1 MAALPGFQAYAK
13 GMSNLNL
20 APVKKPNSVV
30 KKYQQNTDKAF
41 AQLPDQMNAQSQAEK
56 AAQEAES
63 LGQTQQS
70 VNGQDQ
76 LAPEQANASA
86 QAHMGSVQEGITAP
100 VAKSNLEPEPGVDPI
115 AQIGKAATNAQNM
128 DLASRL
134 RQAQSQ
140 ASVGAGSTTG
150 GSTDFGTGDI
160 PGLDADQANNARAI
174 AAEGRRRG
182 MSDADINTAIM
193 TSLTESGLRNLNH
206 GDRDSVGLFQ
216 QRTSQGWGSVQQ
228 IMDPTYSAGKFYEG
242 LARIGNRGSMNQ
254 WQAAQAVQRS
264 AFADGSNYRAQYDRA
279 QAITRAIISAPTP
292 SYNGSAQWINQH
304 TNWYGDYDGAYA
316 MQCVDLYNF
325 YTSGFAGGNTMMGS
339 VVGASDI
346 WNNHDSGAYVRV
358 ARNSAPQMGDVVVFD
373 RGMGGGYG
381 HVGIVAQRN
390 PDGTIRVLNANAT
403 SKGPYGNTVMTN
415 FSLSN
420 VMGFLR
426 PRKLMGM

>member
-1 MAALPGFQAYAK
+1 MAQLPGFQAYAR

-30 KKYQQNTDKAF
+30 QKYQQNTEKAF
-41 AQLPDQMNAQSQAEK
+41 AQLPDQINAQSQAEK
-56 AAQEAES
+56 AAQEAEA
-63 LGQTQQS
+63 LGQTQAAQTGAS
-70 VNGQDQ
+70 P
-76 LAPEQANASA
+76 LAPEQTNSVAG
-86 QAHMGSVQEGITAP
+86 QHMGSTQEGITAP
-100 VAKSNLEPEPGVDPI
+100 VAHSNLEESNGPDPI

-134 RQAQSQ
+134 KRAQ
-140 ASVGAGSTTG
+140 ASAGADSFAG
-150 GSTDFGTGDI
+150 GTTDFGTGDI

-182 MSDADINTAIM
+182 MTDSDINTAIM
-193 TSLTESGLRNLNH
+193 TSLAESGLRNLNY

-216 QRTSQGWGSVQQ
+216 QRTSQGWGTTQQ
-228 IMDPTYSAGKFYEG
+228 IMDPTYSAGKFYESLG
-242 LARIGNRGSMNQ
+242 RIGNRASMNP

-264 AFADGSNYRAQYDRA
+264 AFADGSNYRAQYERA
-279 QAITRAIISAPTP
+279 QGITKSIISAPTMN
-292 SYNGSAQWINQH
+292 YNGSAQWINQH
-304 TNWYGDYDGAYA
+304 NNWYGDYDGAYA

-325 YTSGFAGGNTMMGS
+325 YTSGFVGGNTMQGR

-346 WNNHDSGAYVRV
+346 WNNYDSNAYVRV
-358 ARNSAPQMGDVVVFD
+358 NRSGAPQMGDVVVFD

-390 PDGTIRVLNANAT
+390 PDGTVRVLNANAT
-403 SKGPYGNTVMTN
+403 AKGPYGNTVMTN
-415 FSLSN
+415 FSTTNIL
-420 VMGFLR
+420 GYLR